1 MLVALL
7 LIVPCHS
14 LLTFNS
20 EEAKARPVTKVLG
33 LLQGMKDQ
41 LETEAKEEEELMDKY
56 NCWCKENSEGKA
68 TSVDA
73 AEAQIKEMEGKVDAL
88 KATSAGL
95 STEIGNLGQEVESNE
110 VSMDESEV
118 MRNKQIEQFLQDE
131 SELENSVEEVQTAR
145 NVIAERHGDTSLLQT
160 SQQQAIVQT
169 VQRLLAK
176 QSSHLRKDHSRKVAQ
191 LLQDPSSTVYVEEA
205 LTDLQTDFETGL
217 ADLKDQES
225 THKSDYEKMMLAM
238 RSQIDAGRSQM
249 AAKKEQ
255 MTAADEERAQTQQ
268 AIKDSRE
275 TMGEDIAFAKDVKEK
290 CAKKAKE
297 WENRQKTRADETQS
311 VAKAIEVLSDDASHE
326 VFGKTF
332 SFLQVGTRDANARAA
347 RAAEMLT
354 TVGKKLDQ
362 RLVTL
367 GLEAKIDG
375 FTKVKGKIDTLIAN
389 LKKEQVDE
397 VEKKDYCIAQFQKN
411 KLATDKKTSIA
422 KKLGAKAE
430 EQKMKMQKA
439 SEAMDALKSDIEE
452 LKKQQTLVS
461 QNREKENA
469 EFQKV
474 VKEQRLTQDLLKK
487 ALDSLAA
494 FYNKAGGEPGSFLQ
508 KAKAN
513 PEEPETFRSYQKSS
527 SSNGVMLMLQQLV
540 ADAKEME
547 TEATAAEA
555 ESQADYEAF
564 TKDMTADLE
573 KKTKTIADKADFSA
587 KSEEEFLEA
596 KQSKKG
602 VEKELDTL
610 AGTKLDLHES
620 CDWAMQNFD
629 ARQKA
634 RVEEMD
640 ALNTAKAYLS
650 GAKL

>member
-1 MLVALL
+1 
-7 LIVPCHS
+7 
-14 LLTFNS
+14 
-20 EEAKARPVTKVLG
+20 
-33 LLQGMKDQ
+33 
-41 LETEAKEEEELMDKY
+41 MDKY

-397 VEKKDYCIAQFQKN
+397 VKCKWQLRAAWLAQELLSTFEQDDILSEVSLVPSLKVSGVFEVTCDGRTVWSRKAEGRFPEAKELKQRVRDVLAPSKDLGHSDAKPP
-411 KLATDKKTSIA
+411 AA
-422 KKLGAKAE
+422 KKAK
-430 EQKMKMQKA
+430 
-439 SEAMDALKSDIEE
+439 
-452 LKKQQTLVS
+452 T
-461 QNREKENA
+461 
-469 EFQKV
+469 
-474 VKEQRLTQDLLKK
+474 
-487 ALDSLAA
+487 DSPAPA
-494 FYNKAGGEPGSFLQ
+494 QG
-508 KAKAN
+508 
-513 PEEPETFRSYQKSS
+513 
-527 SSNGVMLMLQQLV
+527 
-540 ADAKEME
+540 
-547 TEATAAEA
+547 
-555 ESQADYEAF
+555 
-564 TKDMTADLE
+564 
-573 KKTKTIADKADFSA
+573 
-587 KSEEEFLEA
+587 
-596 KQSKKG
+596 
-602 VEKELDTL
+602 
-610 AGTKLDLHES
+610 
-620 CDWAMQNFD
+620 
-629 ARQKA
+629 
-634 RVEEMD
+634 
-640 ALNTAKAYLS
+640 
-650 GAKL
+650 